1 MAEET
6 IPVFN
11 LKAVVRATGVAAPTL
26 RAWERRYGLPR
37 PQRAPSGRRLYSRQD
52 AETIHWLVAR
62 QAEGM
67 TIGQAVALWRS
78 LEEAGKD
85 PLVEYPRRPAKHP
98 PAEQE
103 ALERWR
109 DAWIAACLAFDESA
123 ADAAF
128 GQALAMFPP
137 EVVCTEV
144 LLEGLSWIGEAWYRG
159 AATVHQEHFASYL
172 AARWIQA
179 PLASAPPISRPD
191 LVMVICP
198 PGERHAFGPLLLT
211 YLLRRAGWGIVYL
224 GADTPVAEMRATVQ
238 RSAPRW
244 VIATAHHLPPV
255 VGVQALGTLL
265 EDMGVPLA
273 FGGRIFNQVPTLRSR
288 IRGYFLGEQ
297 IREVPMRLE
306 EWAVRL
312 PPLPP
317 LVPIPDAYRQAQI
330 RYVDQE
336 PFIRARV
343 FALLAYPPT
352 HDLPQW
358 LIDYTFAHIRAALM
372 LGDMALADAYV
383 DWLRGLQGGLSLSPG
398 WVTPFLE
405 AYQKGIEHYLGQDG
419 APLLEWLSQ
428 QMKVQ
433 PTGGNL

>member
-1 MAEET
+1 MAEEA

-11 LKAVVRATGVAAPTL
+11 LKAVVQETGVAAPTL
-26 RAWERRYGLPR
+26 RTWERRYGLPR
-37 PQRAPSGRRLYSRQD
+37 PQRTPSGRRLYSRRD
-52 AETIHWLVAR
+52 VEMVRWLAAR

-85 PLVEYPRRPAKHP
+85 PLVEYPPRSAQHLPAGR
-98 PAEQE
+98 E

-109 DAWIAACLAFDESA
+109 DAWVAACLAFDEAA

-137 EVVCTEV
+137 ETVCTEV
-144 LLEGLSWIGEAWYRG
+144 LQEGLSWIGEAWYRG
-159 AATVHQEHFASYL
+159 DATVHQEHFASYL
-172 AARWIQA
+172 AARRVQFL
-179 PLASAPPISRPD
+179 LASAPPISRPD
-191 LVMVICP
+191 LVMVVCP
-198 PGERHAFGPLLLT
+198 PGESHAFGPLLLT

-244 VIATAHHLPPV
+244 VIATAYHLPPV
-255 VGVQALGTLL
+255 VGVQALGALL

-273 FGGRIFNQVPTLRSR
+273 FGGCIFNQVSALRSC
-288 IRGYFLGEQ
+288 IRGHFLGERLQ
-297 IREVPMRLE
+297 EAPARLE
-306 EWAVRL
+306 EWAVRP
-312 PPLPP
+312 PPLPSP
-317 LVPIPDAYRQAQI
+317 TPIPDAYRQAQI

-343 FALLAYPPT
+343 FALLT
-352 HDLPQW
+352 HPYTRDLPEW
-358 LIDYTFAHIRAALM
+358 LIDYTFAHIRAVLM

-383 DWLRGLQGGLSLSPG
+383 DWLRGLRGGLSLPPG

-405 AYQKGIEHYLGQDG
+405 AYRKGIEQYLGQEG

-428 QMKVQ
+428 QIQ
-433 PTGGNL
+433 PNFWREKA